1 MGDKI
6 TFSKKDTLV
15 VKGVAII
22 IMLFHHCFTSADRYA
37 GYDIVFSSI
46 GEALT
51 VEIASFFKICVAIF
65 VFISGYGISISL
77 SKIQSNDFAGYKKQL
92 AKRYFSL
99 MTVFWFIYILG
110 LISAAII
117 KPSMLSV
124 YKKPFWLN
132 CVLLA
137 FLDFM
142 GVSELFG
149 TPTLIGTWWYMSL
162 AILIVA
168 IMPLLYRL
176 YKKFGCLPI
185 LMLTFLVCNIVHR
198 AYDDNVINFDMVRW
212 IFTLEL
218 GMICADKDL
227 LARIKVFHIVKKS
240 KVWDYIIKFIVMTAG
255 LVLCFFFR
263 QRSVWAIGYICDGLV
278 SAYVVLY
285 CYVILCDI
293 PILNKVLGFLGKHSY
308 NIFLSHTFLRGY
320 FLKDFI
326 YGFKYPLVIFIVL
339 LALSVILSL
348 AIDLLKKYSGYDK
361 LTGKLMKAVCK

>member
-1 MGDKI
+1 MDGKI

-15 VKGVAII
+15 VKGIAII
-22 IMLFHHCFTSADRYA
+22 MMLFHHCFTSADRYS
-37 GYDIVFSSI
+37 GHDIVFSPL
-46 GEALT
+46 GEAFT

-65 VFISGYGISISL
+65 VFISGYGIAISL
-77 SKIQSNDFAGYKKQL
+77 SRIKFDDFGGYKKQL

-110 LISAAII
+110 LISSAII
-117 KPSMLSV
+117 RPAMLGV
-124 YKKPFWLN
+124 YKG
-132 CVLLA
+132 A
-137 FLDFM
+137 FKLDCFLFAFFDFM

-162 AILIVA
+162 AILIIA

-176 YKKFGCLPI
+176 YKKFGYLPM
-185 LMLTFLVCNIVHR
+185 LVLTFLVCSIVHK
-198 AYDDNVINFDMVRW
+198 AYNDKVINFDMVRW

-227 LARIKVFHIVKKS
+227 LARIKAFRIVKKS
-240 KVWDYIIKFIVMTAG
+240 KAWDYIIKLIAMTAG
-255 LVLCFFFR
+255 LAFCFYLR
-263 QRSVWAIGYICDGLV
+263 QRSDWTVSYIRDGFIP
-278 SAYVVLY
+278 AYVVLY

-293 PILNKVLGFLGKHSY
+293 PILNKALGFLGKHSY